1 MTGANEVLVTVLL
14 TLTSVLVVFLIIVCV
29 KLINTTDRMNIIL
42 DDVEKKLIS
51 VNGVFTAIDT
61 VSDAVSSVGE
71 AVVGKTLSLVDKV
84 FKKDN

>member
-1 MTGANEVLVTVLL
+1 MVGANQVLVTVLL
-14 TLTSVLVVFLIIVCV
+14 TLSSVLVVCLIIVCI

-42 DDVEKKLIS
+42 DDVEKKLKS

-84 FKKDN
+84 FNKEK